1 MNGNFLLEL
10 VLDVGFFAAEL
21 DFEPSEVL
29 RFESLSF
36 VFLLFFGSS
45 RSERRSRDLDL
56 VRERRRLSRLGL
68 RLMRLLL
75 SKCHIYNKR
84 LVN

>member
-21 DFEPSEVL
+21 DFEPSEFL
-29 RFESLSF
+29 RPESLSF

-45 RSERRSRDLDL
+45 RSERRSRDFDR

-75 SKCHIYNKR
+75 RIR
-84 LVN
+84 VF